1 MLEPA
6 RVTTETL
13 GAAIERT
20 VTEPAM
26 RVRAGALR
34 EASRAAGGAPAA
46 ADAIAAYVARVRR

>member
-1 MLEPA
+1 
-6 RVTTETL
+6 
-13 GAAIERT
+13 
-20 VTEPAM
+20 M